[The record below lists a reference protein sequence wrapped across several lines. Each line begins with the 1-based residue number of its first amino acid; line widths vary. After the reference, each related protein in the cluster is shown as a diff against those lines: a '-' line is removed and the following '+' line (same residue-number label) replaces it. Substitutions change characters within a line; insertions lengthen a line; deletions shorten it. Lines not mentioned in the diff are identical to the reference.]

1 MILAEE
7 RETMDI
13 LRPSVMGPRRSIL
26 RRSGNVFEL
35 RVAVYTIDTS
45 ITAI

>member
-1 MILAEE
+1 
-7 RETMDI
+7 MDI
-13 LRPSVMGPRRSIL
+13 LRPSVMGLRRSIL